1 MKKLV
6 ISVVTAALLFSGN
19 CLANDT
25 KPLENGPPLENK
37 DSLESLDSL
46 TEIDG
51 IIIDRTLTHLGEQFY
66 SLFSQKMSDKF
77 ENLAENLTVKERPTA
92 LSGSIMSVY
101 HRQNLIY
108 RTAISPGRSQIE
120 QRVDDAISAI
130 STYVV
135 RWKIERYLKD
145 TFDVDH
151 DEI

>member
-1 MKKLV
+1 MKQLIISV
-6 ISVVTAALLFSGN
+6 ISATLLSANVSF
-19 CLANDT
+19 ANDN
-25 KPLENGPPLENK
+25 KPLENGPPLESK

-51 IIIDRTLTHLGEQFY
+51 IIIDRTFTHLGEQFY

-77 ENLAENLTVKERPTA
+77 ENLAENLTIKERPTA

-120 QRVDDAISAI
+120 QRVDDAIREI
-130 STYVV
+130 SNYVV

-145 TFDVDH
+145 TFDVYH